1 MVKYDLLV
9 VGFGKAGKTLA
20 ATFAKEGK
28 KVAVVEE
35 SSAMYGGTCINI
47 GCIPT
52 KTLIVAADN
61 KKDFAEAKATRDAV
75 VSKLNAK
82 NFAMLDSSPNVDVY
96 TAHAKFV
103 SNKVVEISANGETKQ
118 LEGEIVVIN
127 TGAKNNVLPIPGL
140 TTSKNVYDST
150 EFQKLEKAPKT
161 LGIIGGGNIGLE
173 FANLYARL
181 GVKVTVIDFA
191 PGILG
196 REDKDIAELAQ
207 GYLEEAGIEFKLG
220 TATKEIRNN
229 GELVVVDTEK
239 YGPLEFEAVLH
250 ATGRRANTEGL
261 GLENTDIELRPN
273 GTIVVDEFC
282 QTAVENVFA
291 VGDVNGGL
299 QFTYVSLDDFRVVN
313 GYLHGNKEYTTAD
326 RKNVPYSTFI
336 SPALSHVGLHKEEA
350 EAAYSNVAVASLPV
364 ANMPRGAVNQDPRG
378 LFRVT
383 VDKDTNL
390 ILGATLFG
398 KNSEEIINLI
408 KMAIDNKIPY
418 TYIRDQIFTH
428 PTMAENLNDLFKL
441 I

>member
-1 MVKYDLLV
+1 MSKYDLLV
-9 VGFGKAGKTLA
+9 IGFGKAGKTLA

-61 KKDFAEAKATRDAV
+61 KKDYNEAKATRDKV
-75 VSKLNAK
+75 VTKLNAK
-82 NFAMLDSSPNVDVY
+82 NFAMLDNSPNVDVY
-96 TAHAKFV
+96 TARAKFV

-118 LEGEIVVIN
+118 LEGEVVVIN

-150 EFQKLEKAPKT
+150 ELQKLEKAPKT

-173 FANLYARL
+173 FASLYSRL
-181 GVKVTVIDFA
+181 GVKVTVIDHSDR
-191 PGILG
+191 ILV
-196 REDKDIAELAQ
+196 REDADVAELAK
-207 GYLEEAGIEFKLG
+207 GYLEETGVEFKLG
-220 TATKEIRNN
+220 STTKEVRNN
-229 GELVVVDTEK
+229 GENVVVVTEEH
-239 YGPLEFEAVLH
+239 GELEFEAVLH
-250 ATGRRANTEGL
+250 ATGRRANTENL

-273 GTIVVDEFC
+273 GSIVVDEYC
-282 QTAVENVFA
+282 QTTVENVFA

-299 QFTYVSLDDFRVVN
+299 QFTYVSLDDFRIVN
-313 GYLHGNKEYTTAD
+313 GYLHGKKEYTTAD

-336 SPALSHVGLHKEEA
+336 SPALSHVGLHEEEA
-350 EAAYSNVAVASLPV
+350 KAQYSNVAVGSLLV
-364 ANMPRGAVNQDPRG
+364 ANMPRGAVNQDQRG
-378 LFRVT
+378 IYRVV

-398 KNSEEIINLI
+398 KNSEEIINII

-428 PTMAENLNDLFKL
+428 PTMAENLNDVFKL
-441 I
+441 V

>member
-20 ATFAKEGK
+20 ATLAKEGK

-35 SSAMYGGTCINI
+35 SSEMYGGTCINI

-52 KTLIVAADN
+52 KTLIVAADS
-61 KKDFAEAKATRDAV
+61 KKDFKEAKATRDKV
-75 VSKLNAK
+75 VAKLNAK
-82 NFAMLDSSPNVDVY
+82 NFAMLDNNENVDVY
-96 TAHAKFV
+96 TAHAKFI
-103 SNKVVEISANGETKQ
+103 SNKVVEITANGETKQ

-150 EFQKLEKAPKT
+150 AFQKLEEAPKT

-181 GVKVTVIDFA
+181 GVEVTVIDFA
-191 PGILG
+191 PKVLG
-196 REDKDIAELAQ
+196 REDSDIAEMAK
-207 GYLEEAGIEFKLG
+207 GYLEEAGVTFKLG
-220 TATKEIRNN
+220 TATKEVRNN
-229 GELVVVDTEK
+229 GEKVVVDTEK
-239 YGPLEFEAVLH
+239 YGELEFDALLH
-250 ATGRRANTEGL
+250 ATGRRANTENL
-261 GLENTDIELRPN
+261 GLENTDIKVNER
-273 GTIVVDEFC
+273 GFIEVDEFC
-282 QTAVENVFA
+282 QTNVENVFA

-313 GYLHGNKEYTTAD
+313 GYLHGNKQYTRED

-336 SPALSHVGLHKEEA
+336 SPALSHVGLHSEEA
-350 EAAYSNVAVASLPV
+350 TAQYPNAKTASLLV

-378 LFRVT
+378 IFRVT

-398 KNSEEIINLI
+398 KNSEEVINLI

-418 TYIRDQIFTH
+418 TYIKNQIFTH
-428 PTMAENLNDLFKL
+428 PTMAENLNDVFKL

>member
-28 KVAVVEE
+28 KVAMVEE
-35 SSAMYGGTCINI
+35 SSEMYGGTCINI

-61 KKDFAEAKATRDAV
+61 KKDFKEAKATRDAV
-75 VSKLNAK
+75 VTKLNAK
-82 NFAMLDSSPNVDVY
+82 NFAMLDNSPNVDIY
-96 TAHAKFV
+96 TAHAKFI
-103 SNKVVEISANGETKQ
+103 SNKVVEIEANGETKQ

-140 TTSKNVYDST
+140 TTSKNVFDST
-150 EFQKLEKAPKT
+150 SLQKLEEAPKT
-161 LGIIGGGNIGLE
+161 LGVIGGGNIGLE

-181 GVKVTVIDFA
+181 GVEVTVIDFS
-191 PGILG
+191 PKILG
-196 REDKDIAELAQ
+196 REDSDIAEMAQ
-207 GYLEEAGIEFKLG
+207 GYLEEAGVTFKLG
-220 TATKEIRNN
+220 TATKEVRNN
-229 GELVVVDTEK
+229 GEKVVVDTEK
-239 YGPLEFEAVLH
+239 YGELEFDALLH
-250 ATGRRANTEGL
+250 ATGRRANTENL
-261 GLENTDIELRPN
+261 GLENTDIKVNER
-273 GTIVVDEFC
+273 GFIEVDKYC
-282 QTAVENVFA
+282 QTNVENVFA

-313 GYLHGNKEYTTAD
+313 GYLHGNKNYTRDD

-336 SPALSHVGLHKEEA
+336 SPALSHVGLHSA
-350 EAAYSNVAVASLPV
+350 EAKAAYPNAVTASLPV

-378 LFRVT
+378 IFRVT

-390 ILGATLFG
+390 ILGATLFS

-428 PTMAENLNDLFKL
+428 PTMAENLNDVFKL